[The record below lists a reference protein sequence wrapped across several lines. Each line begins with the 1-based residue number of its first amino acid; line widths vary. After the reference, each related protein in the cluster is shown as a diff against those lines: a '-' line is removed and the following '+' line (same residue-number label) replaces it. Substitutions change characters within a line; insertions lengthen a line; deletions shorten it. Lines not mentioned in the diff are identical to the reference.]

1 MKKALLTL
9 TLLAAAQI
17 AYTQAKYNFSKST
30 GTYTGITGST
40 EIMPGNKFYDTL
52 ALGFDVELNGFRN
65 DTLYINT
72 YGTVSLGAPGSGAD
86 AFYAEMIDGKQHYTI
101 TGTPGDRLVIVEFKD
116 TKFGHDFSSSDFTNF
131 QLWIYE
137 KDGVVE
143 MHYGNIVVNNPDFSY
158 YYQNGGPAVGFS
170 GQQLKGAP
178 TSPVADTGYHYLSGT
193 PANGLIYRFTPK
205 GLDIGNTLSKRE
217 SVNIY
222 PNPGNG
228 IINITPI
235 AKTWE
240 NYTVNVFDAS
250 GRHVAHRVVSGRQN
264 LVDISNEE
272 PGMYFINVIHNGQT
286 IGSFSYLYR

>member
-1 MKKALLTL
+1 MKKALLTI
-9 TLLAAAQI
+9 TLLAATHV
-17 AYTQAKYNFSKST
+17 AYTQSKYNFSMSN

-72 YGTVSLGAPGSGAD
+72 YGTVSLGVPGSEAD
-86 AFYAEMIDGKQHYTI
+86 AFYAEMINGKQHYTI
-101 TGTPGDRLVIVEFKD
+101 TGAPGDRLVIIEFKD

-158 YYQNGGPAVGFS
+158 YYQNGGPAVGFR
-170 GQQLKGAP
+170 GQQLKGPPA
-178 TSPVADTGYHYLSGT
+178 SPIADTGYVYLSGE
-193 PANGLIYRFTPK
+193 PANGVIYRFAPK
-205 GLDIGNTLSKRE
+205 GLDVENTLRQRE
-217 SVNIY
+217 ALNIY

-228 IINITPI
+228 IITI
-235 AKTWE
+235 ASRHKNPE
-240 NYTVNVFDAS
+240 HYTVNVFDAS
-250 GRHVAHRVVSGRQN
+250 GRHIARMVISSHQN
-264 LVDISNEE
+264 QVDISNEQ
-272 PGMYFINVIHNGQT
+272 PGMYFINVAHNGQT
-286 IGSFSYLYR
+286 IQSFTYLYQ

>member
-1 MKKALLTL
+1 MKKLLLTVV
-9 TLLAAAQI
+9 LLAATHL

-52 ALGFDVELNGFRN
+52 ALGFDVELNGVKN

-72 YGTVSLGAPGSGAD
+72 YGTVSLGTPGSAAD

-101 TGTPGDRLVIVEFKD
+101 TGTPGDRLVIIEFKD

-158 YYQNGGPAVGFS
+158 YYQNGGPAVGFK

-178 TSPVADTGYHYLSGT
+178 ASPVADTGYHYLSGT
-193 PANGLIYRFTPK
+193 PANGLVYRFAPK
-205 GLDIGNTLSKRE
+205 GLDVEENVDKRNV
-217 SVNIY
+217 VNIY

-228 IINITPI
+228 IISLSLKDNSR
-235 AKTWE
+235 E
-240 NYTVNVFDAS
+240 SYTVNIFDVS
-250 GRHVAHRVVSGRQN
+250 GRHIAHHIMNGSQTQI
-264 LVDISNEE
+264 DISDKQ
-272 PGMYFINVIHNGQT
+272 PGLYFIQLAHDGQT
-286 IGSFSYLYR
+286 IKSFTYVYQ